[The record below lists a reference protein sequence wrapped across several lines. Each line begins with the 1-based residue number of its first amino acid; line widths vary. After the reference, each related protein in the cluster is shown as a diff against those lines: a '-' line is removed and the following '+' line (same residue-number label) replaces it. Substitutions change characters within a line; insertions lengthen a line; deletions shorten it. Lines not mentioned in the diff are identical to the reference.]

1 MHLFFENRNKGRS
14 AAYEIITGS
23 CGVRIRYGRI
33 GAKLREMP
41 SRSSGTF
48 AYEAEIIREVRLL
61 TDERRKKGYQEVKAF
76 PALTYE
82 GYVAGVNASFKT
94 PVEHALIN
102 RVRRAIEKSGIDVD
116 VKKVPLGLA
125 FLNTVNVHNDP
136 LRTPS
141 VVVVPDNWTVHRHN
155 NPPTESIV
163 GEATCLVLLSFMK
176 AVGHDNVVRMTIGSE
191 RSIEEIESDLA
202 GYNCSAWSRFFHC
215 MEVNSC
221 APVVVPVVTGTRSR
235 DPLVL

>member
-1 MHLFFENRNKGRS
+1 MHLFFENRNNGRS
-14 AAYEIITGS
+14 AAYEIVTGS

-48 AYEAEIIREVRLL
+48 VYEAEVLREVQHL
-61 TDERRKKGYQEVKAF
+61 TDERRRKGYQEVKAF
-76 PALTYE
+76 PTLTYE
-82 GYVAGVNASFKT
+82 GYVAGVNATFKT
-94 PVEHALIN
+94 PVEHALVN
-102 RVRRAIEKSGIDVD
+102 RVRRAIERSGIGVD
-116 VKKVPLGLA
+116 VEQVPRGYA
-125 FLNTVNVHNDP
+125 FSNTVAVHNDL
-136 LRTPS
+136 LRKPS
-141 VVVVPDNWTVHRHN
+141 VVVIPVDKDLHRGF

-176 AVGHDNVVRMTIGSE
+176 AVGHDHVVREKIGTE

-202 GYNCSAWSRFFHC
+202 GYNCSAWSRFVHC